1 MRLKRCF
8 RMENIDL
15 FQIISEVFPLV
26 GAENAHCQAK
36 NRPDMHHLVT
46 TAVMFAQF
54 MNLGMAVMATGNTIR
69 RLGVLN
75 LLIFETTILQT
86 LLLITGLEK
95 TAATT
100 ATIVVG
106 TVGNHVDK
114 IFLTDDGFHHKPQVF
129 SNGIAK
135 GFTHDLT
142 RVLSGK
148 LDFQV
153 LVPVCIDLEL
163 AFANPFGIIFIDVF
177 NLKIMLDVKFFQSCQ
192 D

>member
-1 MRLKRCF
+1 
-8 RMENIDL
+8 MENIDL
-15 FQIISEVFPLV
+15 FQIISEIFPLV

-36 NRPDMHHLVT
+36 NRPDMHHLIT
-46 TAVMFAQF
+46 SAVMFAQF

-75 LLIFETTILQT
+75 LLIFETSILQT
-86 LLLITGLEK
+86 LILITGLEK
-95 TAATT
+95 TAAAT

-106 TVGNHVDK
+106 TVGNHINK
-114 IFLTDDGFHHKPQVF
+114 IFFSHDGFYHKPQIF
-129 SNGIAK
+129 GNGIAK
-135 GFTHDLT
+135 GFTHDLA

-153 LVPVCIDLEL
+153 LVPIGVDFK
-163 AFANPFGIIFIDVF
+163 FALTNPFGIIFIDVF
-177 NLKIMLDVKFFQSCQ
+177 NLEIMLNVKFFQSCQ